1 MKRGSER
8 WSERAADGV
17 VRGVWCVCGGA
28 WSGRADDGRRRRRR
42 EEGWREEEE
51 QEEAADGVPGWFA
64 PGRVQLLAGWLR
76 FSLGLQLTTGQ
87 ANVDGGRRLWAGG
100 RRRAGFGGKAQ
111 PWRAWLEVPAQPDQ
125 PSGRPLP
132 SSPAMEPALPGEA
145 ARESLLPVLGLA
157 EQLAATYGRG
167 TGLGWPACL
176 PACPRPA
183 QRAPGQAQGLPS
195 ALCRHSPPTRN
206 EPAEAMLLLRGLAAA
221 LKCHRLLEVQD
232 TGNRTGK
239 ETAEGG
245 REEAPRR
252 AQSLNAPEV
261 VARATTATDGATH
274 GDALTD
280 NRHAHDTYAYTCS
293 SIAGTCERRGEE
305 RAVVEQQQQQK
316 LQAWR
321 AHNEMKAPSLQR
333 DQLQGNGT
341 GAPHVSASQAA
352 WPDGQTSRGIPP
364 RSAFAPCAWVVK
376 TLDGRW
382 DERTSATG
390 ASNVSIPH
398 SSYPDP
404 VRAAA
409 ASGNVCDDGDGD
421 GELDADKMQHTRTA
435 SPLPANDGSRHWQS
449 PSPQPP
455 PPTATATTN
464 SSKSNSHNG

>member
-1 MKRGSER
+1 MARHSP
-8 WSERAADGV
+8 
-17 VRGVWCVCGGA
+17 
-28 WSGRADDGRRRRRR
+28 
-42 EEGWREEEE
+42 
-51 QEEAADGVPGWFA
+51 GVPGWRYL
-64 PGRVQLLAGWLR
+64 PNPTSLAGGPSPPVL
-76 FSLGLQLTTGQ
+76 
-87 ANVDGGRRLWAGG
+87 LWNLPCPVKLPAS
-100 RRRAGFGGKAQ
+100 RCC
-111 PWRAWLEVPAQPDQ
+111 PSWAW
-125 PSGRPLP
+125 P
-132 SSPAMEPALPGEA
+132 SSWPPPMAGAQASG
-145 ARESLLPVLGLA
+145 GL
-157 EQLAATYGRG
+157 
-167 TGLGWPACL
+167 PACL
-176 PACPRPA
+176 PARARRNGAQAVPIGVWPGGGPA
-183 QRAPGQAQGLPS
+183 WRSLPGYFLPRAPGQAQGLPS
-195 ALCRHSPPTRN
+195 ALCRYSPPTRN

-239 ETAEGG
+239 ETVEGG

-280 NRHAHDTYAYTCS
+280 NRHVHDTYAYTCS
-293 SIAGTCERRGEE
+293 SITGTCERRGEE
-305 RAVVEQQQQQK
+305 RAVVEQQQQQQQK

-352 WPDGQTSRGIPP
+352 WPDGQTSRGNPPPPP

-421 GELDADKMQHTRTA
+421 GDDKASWTPTRYSIRGQQVPCQPTTA
-435 SPLPANDGSRHWQS
+435 HGTGKAPLRSHHRQRQQQQQTAVRATAIKGERLGRLGPRHWRLQV
-449 PSPQPP
+449 PRVECGGGGP
-455 PPTATATTN
+455 
-464 SSKSNSHNG
+464 

>member
-1 MKRGSER
+1 MAGAQAS
-8 WSERAADGV
+8 
-17 VRGVWCVCGGA
+17 GG
-28 WSGRADDGRRRRRR
+28 
-42 EEGWREEEE
+42 
-51 QEEAADGVPGWFA
+51 
-64 PGRVQLLAGWLR
+64 L
-76 FSLGLQLTTGQ
+76 
-87 ANVDGGRRLWAGG
+87 
-100 RRRAGFGGKAQ
+100 
-111 PWRAWLEVPAQPDQ
+111 
-125 PSGRPLP
+125 
-132 SSPAMEPALPGEA
+132 
-145 ARESLLPVLGLA
+145 
-157 EQLAATYGRG
+157 
-167 TGLGWPACL
+167 PACL
-176 PACPRPA
+176 PARARRNGAQAVPIGVWPGGGPA
-183 QRAPGQAQGLPS
+183 WRSLPGYFLPRAPGQAQGLPS
-195 ALCRHSPPTRN
+195 ALCRYSPPTRN

-221 LKCHRLLEVQD
+221 LKCHCLLEVQD

-239 ETAEGG
+239 ETVEGG

-293 SIAGTCERRGEE
+293 SITGTCERRGEE

-364 RSAFAPCAWVVK
+364 PSAFAPCAWVVK

-421 GELDADKMQHTRTA
+421 GDGDGDDKASWTPTRYSIRGQQVPCQPTTA
-435 SPLPANDGSRHWQS
+435 HGTGKAPLRSHHRQRQQQQQTAVRATAIKGERLGRLGPRHWRLQV
-449 PSPQPP
+449 PRVECGGGGP
-455 PPTATATTN
+455 
-464 SSKSNSHNG
+464 